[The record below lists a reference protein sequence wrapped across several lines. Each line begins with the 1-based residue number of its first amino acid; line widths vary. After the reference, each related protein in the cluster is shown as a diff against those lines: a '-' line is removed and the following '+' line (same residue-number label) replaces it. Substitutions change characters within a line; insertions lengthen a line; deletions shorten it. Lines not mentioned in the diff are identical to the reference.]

1 MPPPCGELRSEPGLA
16 AASTSLTMGTRVGPR
31 VSGHSG
37 PHCPS
42 HVTNQ
47 LRASES
53 GTVCIN
59 WSRSG
64 VDRQRAVSGGSVK
77 APGRGAQLRTGL
89 AGALHSRSTLGVS
102 LAA

>member
-1 MPPPCGELRSEPGLA
+1 MPPPCGELRSEPGLV
-16 AASTSLTMGTRVGPR
+16 AASTSLTTGTQAGPR

-53 GTVCIN
+53 GTVCID

-77 APGRGAQLRTGL
+77 AQGVGPSSGQAL
-89 AGALHSRSTLGVS
+89 AGTLHSRSTLGVS